1 MLRIPD
7 APLASHWRQRATTPS
22 HDFWPWIRSR
32 LSVLLLWMD
41 RSDQRQDLAELEDH
55 QLRDIG
61 LTRDDIRRECSKPFW
76 RA

>member
-7 APLASHWRQRATTPS
+7 APLPSHWHQHTTTPS
-22 HDFWPWIRSR
+22 HDIWRRICSG

-41 RSDQRQDLAELEDH
+41 RSGQRQDLAELEDR

-61 LTRDDIRRECSKPFW
+61 LTRDEIRRECGKPFW

>member
-1 MLRIPD
+1 MLTIPD
-7 APLASHWRQRATTPS
+7 APLPSHWRQRTTTPS
-22 HDFWPWIRSR
+22 HDLWLQFRSG
-32 LSVLLLWMD
+32 LSLLLLWMN
-41 RSDQRQDLAELEDH
+41 RSGQRQDLAELEDH

>member
-1 MLRIPD
+1 MLRVPD
-7 APLASHWRQRATTPS
+7 APLPSHWRQRTTTPS
-22 HDFWPWIRSR
+22 HDFWARIRSG

-41 RSDQRQDLAELEDH
+41 RSGQRQDLAELEDH

-61 LTRDDIRRECSKPFW
+61 LTRDDIRRECGKPFW

>member
-1 MLRIPD
+1 MLRIFA
-7 APLASHWRQRATTPS
+7 APLPSHWRQRTTTPS
-22 HDFWPWIRSR
+22 HDLWLQIRSG

-41 RSDQRQDLAELEDH
+41 RSGQRRDLSELEDH

-76 RA
+76 S

>member
-7 APLASHWRQRATTPS
+7 APLPSHWSQRTTTPS
-22 HDFWPWIRSR
+22 QDLWPRIRGG

-41 RSDQRQDLAELEDH
+41 RSGQRQDLAELQDH

-76 RA
+76 RS

>member
-7 APLASHWRQRATTPS
+7 APLPSHWRQRATTPN
-22 HDFWPWIRSR
+22 HDSWARIRSG

-41 RSDQRQDLAELEDH
+41 RTGQRQDLAELEDH

-61 LTRDDIRRECSKPFW
+61 LTRDDIRRECGKPFW